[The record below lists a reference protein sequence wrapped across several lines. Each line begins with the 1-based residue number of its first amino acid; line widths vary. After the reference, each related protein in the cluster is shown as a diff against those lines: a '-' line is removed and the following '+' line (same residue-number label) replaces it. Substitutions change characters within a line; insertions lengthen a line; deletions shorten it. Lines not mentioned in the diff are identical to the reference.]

1 MVVPTIHVSF
11 YFFYDFKSYFSER
24 NFAAVPTFKEL
35 ICKVQIPTLHRT
47 HVKSLSKNLNTD
59 RCLL

>member
-24 NFAAVPTFKEL
+24 NFAVVPTL

-47 HVKSLSKNLNTD
+47 QVKSLSKNLNTD